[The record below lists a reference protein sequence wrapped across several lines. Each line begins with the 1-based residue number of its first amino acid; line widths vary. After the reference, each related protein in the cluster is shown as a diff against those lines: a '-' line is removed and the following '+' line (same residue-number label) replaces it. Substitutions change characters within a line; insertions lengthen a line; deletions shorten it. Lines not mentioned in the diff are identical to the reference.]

1 MEKRM
6 YKPKEANLRK
16 LEAFLKKV
24 PELEK
29 VTIKTIKD
37 KQ

>member
-6 YKPKEANLRK
+6 YKPKEKNLRM

-29 VTIKTIKD
+29 ETIKTIKD